1 MTMRIVKGGKNTYGF
16 SIGVIMMD
24 TRFPRLLGDIG
35 HANTFDFPVLYRMV
49 RNASPSRV
57 VREQADGLLD
67 DFLTVA
73 FELSAGGVRGI
84 TTSCGFMALH
94 QKTIAAQVPVPVF
107 TSSLMQIPLVQA
119 MLQPQQKVG
128 VITADSRYLT
138 PQHFGEV
145 GVVKSQVVVRG
156 LETGKELHRVLLENQ
171 EELDVEQAEADMVEI
186 ARELVSSHPEV
197 GAIVFEC
204 TNMPPYAQKVKS
216 VTGLPVFDLVT
227 LTNFVHQAVAS
238 FG

>member
-1 MTMRIVKGGKNTYGF
+1 MRIVKGGRTTYGF
-16 SIGVIMMD
+16 SIGVIMLN

-35 HANTFDFPVLYRMV
+35 NANTFDFPVLYRMV
-49 RNASPSRV
+49 HNANPSRV

-67 DFLTVA
+67 DFLEAA
-73 FELSAGGVRGI
+73 FELSAGGVGGI

-94 QKTIAAQVPVPVF
+94 QKTIAAQIPVPVF

-119 MLQPQQKVG
+119 MLQPHQKVG

-138 PQHFGEV
+138 PQHFRGV
-145 GVVKSQVVVRG
+145 GVVKAQVVVRG
-156 LETGKELHRVLLENQ
+156 LETGKELHRVLLGNR
-171 EELDVEQAEADMVEI
+171 EELDVEQAEADMLEV

-197 GAIVFEC
+197 GAIVLEC

-238 FG
+238 VGYH